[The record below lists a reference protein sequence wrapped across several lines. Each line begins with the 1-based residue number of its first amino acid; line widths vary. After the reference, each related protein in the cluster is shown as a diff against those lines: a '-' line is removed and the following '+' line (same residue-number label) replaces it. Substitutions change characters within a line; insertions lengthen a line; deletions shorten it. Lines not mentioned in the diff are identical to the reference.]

1 MSVGTAYFLFS
12 RGLFD
17 DLSTAQI
24 IQKQM
29 IISRVNN
36 KLGRDVEGSLAEGA
50 VLGSSHHNNEFSGS
64 IKGRK
69 HLEQLTG
76 LHIAPWD

>member
-1 MSVGTAYFLFS
+1 
-12 RGLFD
+12 
-17 DLSTAQI
+17 
-24 IQKQM
+24 M